1 MFAQNKCRAVVAG
14 LGVALGIATALAVP
28 TNAFAAPAVTSNTT
42 ISAAADP
49 TANVML
55 MSADADNTTAD
66 NAAADVTPNA
76 TNVATVTHDGVA
88 TEFTSIDDAI
98 AALQD
103 GDTLKMSAN
112 ATVKSNTVIA
122 ANDVTIDLDGNELKI
137 VVNDATPTATAIGL
151 DFTGENARIANGS
164 VVDMRT
170 SNTKSCGYIAVRV
183 SGSDAS
189 LTVDSIEIKSYQSN
203 STANYNYI
211 LRADDNASLHVT
223 NGSEVVEL
231 ASLDDEGNRLVFGES
246 TYGCAGI
253 VYYGTVDNAT
263 VMSPDFDFNY
273 DDETSVTIDGGSSVD
288 VGAFA
293 VAGNGAAHGTNL
305 TISNATIHSDFTQ
318 GIYHPQDGELVVNDG
333 ATIEGLCGI
342 EVRAGRVTVNGGTIT
357 GGNGELEQA
366 PNGNGTTSSNVGIAV
381 AQHTTKL
388 PISVTINGDTLS
400 GTNSLNQSNV
410 EGNSADDVKKIDIE
424 VNGGTFETPI
434 ASENFS
440 TATDTGFVNG
450 GEFADVS
457 VYDVIADGMTIY
469 VPSDTET
476 FVVGTPDEN
485 FDKGGIY
492 EVVDP
497 NGVSWLFDDEKAA
510 QQFVDETEAESDGDV
525 KLEVTDT
532 AFDVTF
538 DDGIDGNADSIM
550 HVNNGDGIIDINKL
564 PQAPTRDGY
573 EFGGWYLDAG
583 CTKPF
588 DTSVAVTGDMTV
600 YAKWTPVDEQN
611 PTTDT
616 DGSGDEVV
624 DTGNETTENENV
636 PVDAVDDTGDAQQD
650 GDIFDADTETDDLV
664 STGVA
669 VPYLAVGIG
678 SLIAAIGAFILR
690 KIGK

>member
-1 MFAQNKCRAVVAG
+1 MLAQRKCRAVVAG
-14 LGVALGIATALAVP
+14 LGVALGIASALAVP
-28 TNAFAAPAVTSNTT
+28 VDAFAASAITSGTI
-42 ISAAADP
+42 ISASVEP
-49 TANVML
+49 TSNVML
-55 MSADADNTTAD
+55 MSASDDAVDNPETGGDA
-66 NAAADVTPNA
+66 VPNA
-76 TNVATVTHDGVA
+76 MNVATVTHDGVA
-88 TEFTSIDDAI
+88 TEFTSVDDAI

-112 ATVKSNTVIA
+112 ATVKSNTAIA

-137 VVNDATPTATAIGL
+137 VVNDAAPAAAIGL
-151 DFTGENARIANGS
+151 DFTGANARIANGS

-189 LTVDSIEIKSYQSN
+189 LTVDNIEIKSYQSN

-211 LRADDNASLHVT
+211 LRADDNSSLHVT

-231 ASLDDEGNRLVFGES
+231 AGLDDEGDKLVFGEN

-293 VAGNGAAHGTNL
+293 IAGNGASHGTNL
-305 TISNATIHSDFTQ
+305 TISDATIHSDFTQ

-333 ATIEGLCGI
+333 AVIEGLCGI
-342 EVRAGRVTVNGGTIT
+342 EVRAGHVTINGGKIS
-357 GGNGELEQA
+357 GGNGKLEQA
-366 PNGNGTTSSNVGIAV
+366 PNGNGTTSSNVGIAI

-388 PISVTINGDTLS
+388 PISVTINDGTLS

-469 VPSDTET
+469 VTSDTET

-510 QQFVDETEAESDGDV
+510 QQFVDEVEAESGGSV
-525 KLEVTDT
+525 KLEVTDN

-538 DDGIDGNADSIM
+538 DDGIDGNSDSIM
-550 HVNNGDGIIDINKL
+550 HVNKGDGIIDINKL

-616 DGSGDEVV
+616 DGSSDEVV

-690 KIGK
+690 KLGK

>member
-1 MFAQNKCRAVVAG
+1 M
-14 LGVALGIATALAVP
+14 
-28 TNAFAAPAVTSNTT
+28 
-42 ISAAADP
+42 SAAVDEA
-49 TANVML
+49 
-55 MSADADNTTAD
+55 TTDDVATD
-66 NAAADVTPNA
+66 VAPNAAS
-76 TNVATVTHDGVA
+76 VATVTHDGV
-88 TEFTSIDDAI
+88 TSEFTSVDEAI
-98 AALQD
+98 AALQG
-103 GDTLKMSAN
+103 GDTLKLLS
-112 ATVKSNTVIA
+112 TESVKSNTVIS

-137 VVNDATPTATAIGL
+137 VLNDAASNAAIGL
-151 DFTGENARIANGS
+151 DFTGENARLMNGS
-164 VVDMRT
+164 LVDERPNGAKV
-170 SNTKSCGYIAVRV
+170 SGYIAVRV

-189 LTVDSIEIKSYQSN
+189 LAVDNVEMKSYQSN
-203 STANYNYI
+203 SIDNYNYV
-211 LRADDNASLHVT
+211 LRADGNSSLHVT
-223 NGSEVVEL
+223 NGTEIVEL
-231 ASLDDEGNRLVFGES
+231 NGVDDEGHRLVFGES

-293 VAGNGAAHGTNL
+293 IAGNGASHGTNL
-305 TISNATIHSDFTQ
+305 TISDATIHSDFTQ

-333 ATIEGLCGI
+333 AVIEGLCGI
-342 EVRAGRVTVNGGTIT
+342 DVRAGHVTINGGKIS
-357 GGNGELEQA
+357 GGNGKLEQA
-366 PNGNGTTSSNVGIAV
+366 PNGNGTTSSNVGIAI

-388 PISVTINGDTLS
+388 PISVTINDGTLS

-497 NGVSWLFDDEKAA
+497 NGVAWLFDDEKAA
-510 QQFVDETEAESDGDV
+510 QQFVDETEAESGGGIQ
-525 KLEVTDT
+525 LEVTDN

-538 DDGIDGNADSIM
+538 DDGIDGNSDSIM
-550 HVNNGDGIIDINKL
+550 HVNKGDGIIDINKL

-600 YAKWTPVDEQN
+600 YAKWTPVDEQT

-636 PVDAVDDTGDAQQD
+636 PVDAVDDAGDAQQD
-650 GDIFDADTETDDLV
+650 GDIFDADTVTDDLV

>member
-1 MFAQNKCRAVVAG
+1 M
-14 LGVALGIATALAVP
+14 
-28 TNAFAAPAVTSNTT
+28 
-42 ISAAADP
+42 SAAVDEA
-49 TANVML
+49 
-55 MSADADNTTAD
+55 TTDDVATD
-66 NAAADVTPNA
+66 VAPNAAS
-76 TNVATVTHDGVA
+76 VATVTHDGV
-88 TEFTSIDDAI
+88 TSEFTSVDEAI
-98 AALQD
+98 AALQG
-103 GDTLKMSAN
+103 GDTLKLLS
-112 ATVKSNTVIA
+112 TESVKSNTVIS

-137 VVNDATPTATAIGL
+137 VLNDAASNAAIGL
-151 DFTGENARIANGS
+151 DFTGENARLMNGS
-164 VVDMRT
+164 LVDERPNGAKV
-170 SNTKSCGYIAVRV
+170 SGYIAVRV

-189 LTVDSIEIKSYQSN
+189 LAVDNVEMKSYQSN
-203 STANYNYI
+203 SIDNYNYV
-211 LRADDNASLHVT
+211 LRADGNSSLHVT
-223 NGSEVVEL
+223 NGTEIVEL
-231 ASLDDEGNRLVFGES
+231 NGVDDEGHRLVFGES

-293 VAGNGAAHGTNL
+293 IAGNGASHGTNL
-305 TISNATIHSDFTQ
+305 TISDATIHSDFTQ

-333 ATIEGLCGI
+333 AVIEGLCGI
-342 EVRAGRVTVNGGTIT
+342 EVRAGHVTINGGKIS
-357 GGNGELEQA
+357 GGNGKLEQA
-366 PNGNGTTSSNVGIAV
+366 PNGNGTTSSNVGIAI

-388 PISVTINGDTLS
+388 PISVTINDGTLS

-497 NGVSWLFDDEKAA
+497 NGVAWLFDDEKAA
-510 QQFVDETEAESDGDV
+510 QQFVDETEAESGGGIQ
-525 KLEVTDT
+525 LEVTDN

-538 DDGIDGNADSIM
+538 DDGIDGNSDSIM
-550 HVNNGDGIIDINKL
+550 HVNKGDGIIDINKL

-600 YAKWTPVDEQN
+600 YAKWTPVDEQT

-636 PVDAVDDTGDAQQD
+636 PVDAVDDAGDAQQD
-650 GDIFDADTETDDLV
+650 GDIFDADTVTDDLV

>member
-1 MFAQNKCRAVVAG
+1 MLAQRKCRAVVAG
-14 LGVALGIATALAVP
+14 LGVALGIASVLAVP
-28 TNAFAAPAVTSNTT
+28 VDAFAASAITSGTI
-42 ISAAADP
+42 ISASVEP
-49 TANVML
+49 TSNVML
-55 MSADADNTTAD
+55 MATSDDAVDNPETGGDA
-66 NAAADVTPNA
+66 VPNA
-76 TNVATVTHDGVA
+76 MNVATVTHDGVA
-88 TEFTSIDDAI
+88 TEFTSVDDAI

-112 ATVKSNTVIA
+112 ATVKSNTAIA

-137 VVNDATPTATAIGL
+137 VVNDAAPTAAIGL
-151 DFTGENARIANGS
+151 DFTGANARIANGS

-189 LTVDSIEIKSYQSN
+189 LTVDNIEIKSYQSN

-211 LRADDNASLHVT
+211 LRADDNSSLHVT

-231 ASLDDEGNRLVFGES
+231 ASLDDEGNKLVFGES

-253 VYYGTVDNAT
+253 VYYGTVDNSTA
-263 VMSPDFDFNY
+263 MSPDFDFQY
-273 DDETSVTIDGGSSVD
+273 DDETTVTIDSGSSVR

-305 TISNATIHSDFTQ
+305 TISDATIHSDFTQ

-333 ATIEGLCGI
+333 AVIEGLCGI

-366 PNGNGTTSSNVGIAV
+366 PNGNGTTSSNIGIAI

-388 PISVTINGDTLS
+388 PISVVVNGGTIR

-410 EGNSADDVKKIDIE
+410 EGNSTEDVAKIDIDIS
-424 VNGGTFETPI
+424 GGTFETPI

-440 TATDTGFVNG
+440 TATDTGFVHG
-450 GEFADVS
+450 GKFSDVS
-457 VYDVIADGMTIY
+457 VYDVLADGMTIY
-469 VPSDTET
+469 VPSDTDT

-492 EVVDP
+492 EVIDP

-510 QQFVDETEAESDGDV
+510 QQFVDEIEAESSGDV

-538 DDGIDGNADSIM
+538 DDGIDGNADTVM
-550 HVNNGDGIIDINKL
+550 HVNKGDGIIDINKL

-573 EFGGWYLDAG
+573 EFGGWYLDAS

-588 DTSVAVTGDMTV
+588 DMSAAVTGDMTV
-600 YAKWTPVDEQN
+600 YAKWTPVDEQT

-624 DTGNETTENENV
+624 DTGNEATENENV
-636 PVDAVDDTGDAQQD
+636 PVDAVDDTGDTQQD

>member
-14 LGVALGIATALAVP
+14 LGVALGIATALSVP
-28 TNAFAAPAVTSNTT
+28 TNAFAAPAVTSNTI
-42 ISAAADP
+42 ISAAAEP

-66 NAAADVTPNA
+66 NAAADVAPNA
-76 TNVATVTHDGVA
+76 ASVVTVTHDGV
-88 TEFTSIDDAI
+88 TSEFTSVDEAI

-103 GDTLKMSAN
+103 GDTLKLLSTAS
-112 ATVKSNTVIA
+112 VKSNTIIS

-137 VVNDATPTATAIGL
+137 VLNEAAPTAAIGL
-151 DFTGENARIANGS
+151 DFTGENARLMNGS
-164 VVDMRT
+164 LVDERPNGAKA
-170 SNTKSCGYIAVRV
+170 SGYIAVRV

-189 LTVDSIEIKSYQSN
+189 LAVDNVEMKSYQSN
-203 STANYNYI
+203 SIDNYNYV
-211 LRADDNASLHVT
+211 LRADGNSSLHVT
-223 NGSEVVEL
+223 NGTEIVEL
-231 ASLDDEGNRLVFGES
+231 NGVDDEGHRLVFGEN

-253 VYYGTVDNAT
+253 VYYGTVNNST
-263 VMSPDFDFNY
+263 VMSPDFDFEY
-273 DDETSVTIDGGSSVD
+273 DDETTVTIDGGSSVD
-288 VGAFA
+288 VSAFA
-293 VAGNGAAHGTNL
+293 IAGNGASHGTNL
-305 TISNATIHSDFTQ
+305 TISDATVHSDFTQ

-333 ATIEGLCGI
+333 AIIEGLCGI

-366 PNGNGTTSSNVGIAV
+366 PNGNGTTSSNVGIAI

-388 PISVTINGDTLS
+388 PISVVVNGGTIG

-410 EGNSADDVKKIDIE
+410 QGNSDDDVKKIDIE
-424 VNGGTFETPI
+424 VNGGMFETPI
-434 ASENFS
+434 TSENFS
-440 TATDTGFVNG
+440 TATDTGFVSG

-457 VYDVIADGMTIY
+457 VYDVIANGMTIY

-476 FVVGTPDEN
+476 FVVGTSNGN

-492 EVVDP
+492 EVIDP

-510 QQFVDETEAESDGDV
+510 QQFVDETEAEIGGDV

-538 DDGIDGNADSIM
+538 DDGIDGNSDSIM
-550 HVNNGDGIIDINKL
+550 HVNKGDGIIDINKL

-573 EFGGWYLDAG
+573 EFGGWYLDAD
-583 CTKPF
+583 CTEPF
-588 DTSVAVTGDMTV
+588 DTSAAVTGDMTV

-624 DTGNETTENENV
+624 DTGDTIQGNENV
-636 PVDAVDDTGDAQQD
+636 PFDSVDDTQQQD
-650 GDIFDADTETDDLV
+650 GDIIGDDIDTDDLV

-669 VPYLAVGIG
+669 VPYLTVGIG
-678 SLIAAIGAFILR
+678 SLMAAIGAFILR
-690 KIGK
+690 KLGK

>member
-1 MFAQNKCRAVVAG
+1 
-14 LGVALGIATALAVP
+14 
-28 TNAFAAPAVTSNTT
+28 
-42 ISAAADP
+42 
-49 TANVML
+49 ML
-55 MSADADNTTAD
+55 MSAAVDEATTDDVATD
-66 NAAADVTPNA
+66 VAPNAAS
-76 TNVATVTHDGVA
+76 VATVTHDGV
-88 TEFTSIDDAI
+88 TSEFTSVDEAI
-98 AALQD
+98 AALQG
-103 GDTLKMSAN
+103 GDTLKLLS
-112 ATVKSNTVIA
+112 TESVKSNTVIS

-137 VVNDATPTATAIGL
+137 VLNDAASNAAIGL
-151 DFTGENARIANGS
+151 DFTGENARLMNGS
-164 VVDMRT
+164 LVDERPNGAKV
-170 SNTKSCGYIAVRV
+170 SGYIAVRV

-189 LTVDSIEIKSYQSN
+189 LAVDNVEMKSYQSN
-203 STANYNYI
+203 SIDNYNYV
-211 LRADDNASLHVT
+211 LRADGNSSLHVT
-223 NGSEVVEL
+223 NGTEIVEL
-231 ASLDDEGNRLVFGES
+231 NGVDDEGHRLVFGES

-293 VAGNGAAHGTNL
+293 IAGNGASHGTNL
-305 TISNATIHSDFTQ
+305 TISDATIHSDFTQ

-333 ATIEGLCGI
+333 AVIEGLCGI
-342 EVRAGRVTVNGGTIT
+342 EVRAGHVTINGGKIS
-357 GGNGELEQA
+357 GGNGKLEQA
-366 PNGNGTTSSNVGIAV
+366 PNGNGTTSSNVGIAI

-388 PISVTINGDTLS
+388 PISVTINDGTLS

-497 NGVSWLFDDEKAA
+497 NGVAWLFDDEKAA
-510 QQFVDETEAESDGDV
+510 QQFVDETEAESGGGIQ
-525 KLEVTDT
+525 LEVTDN

-538 DDGIDGNADSIM
+538 DDGIDGNSDSIM
-550 HVNNGDGIIDINKL
+550 HVNKGDGIIDINKL

-600 YAKWTPVDEQN
+600 YAKWTPVDEQT

-636 PVDAVDDTGDAQQD
+636 PVDAVDDAGDAQQD
-650 GDIFDADTETDDLV
+650 GDIFDADTVTDDLV